1 MPGVLRR
8 NVLVRGAALAALVV
22 ALVAAGMSLDLEALQ
37 RSIPMDSWPLLA
49 VALAAGAAAMAFRAM
64 GWRPF
69 VARLAPADKVT
80 WSGLFVPV
88 ATASFL
94 NGILPARSGEAARIA
109 LVSRRLDVGAARVTG
124 TVVSDAFGSLVAWA
138 ILAGALLVAT
148 APGGVTP
155 VIVGVAWIAVAV
167 GAVAAAATRA
177 DGPEQNR
184 PGRRAIRVLRAVVVA
199 LGEGMRG
206 LRDLRASVPA
216 VAASIG
222 AWVAQLMVVAVV
234 LEALVPVGVTPAMI
248 ACTFI
253 MFTAAQAAPLL
264 PGGIGTTQAAVM
276 TPLVAIY
283 GVGAAQALAVAVV
296 LPLALWLPVAL
307 IGWLAGTHA
316 ALREPLARAATQEG

>member
-1 MPGVLRR
+1 MPGPLKR
-8 NVLVRGAALAALVV
+8 NVLVRGLALFALAAALGV
-22 ALVAAGMSLDLEALQ
+22 AWMNLDLAALQ
-37 RSIPMDSWPLLA
+37 RSIPVDSWPLL
-49 VALAAGAAAMAFRAM
+49 VIALAAGAAAMAFRAM

-69 VARLAPADKVT
+69 VARLAPRERIT

-88 ATASFL
+88 SAASFL
-94 NGILPARSGEAARIA
+94 NGVLPARTGEAVRIA
-109 LVSRRLDVGAARVTG
+109 LISRRLDVGAARVTG
-124 TVVSDAFGSLVAWA
+124 TVMSDAFGSLVAWA
-138 ILAGALLVAT
+138 ILAGGLLLAA
-148 APGGVTP
+148 APGGVAP
-155 VIVGVAWIAVAV
+155 VVVGVAWLAVAIGV
-167 GAVAAAATRA
+167 VAAAATRQ
-177 DGPEQNR
+177 EQRSPDRNGNR
-184 PGRRAIRVLRAVVVA
+184 VMRILRAVVTA

-222 AWVAQLMVVAVV
+222 AWIAQLLVVAVV
-234 LEALVPVGVTPAMI
+234 LEALVPAGVTPAMI

-276 TPLVAIY
+276 TPLIAMY

-307 IGWLAGTHA
+307 IGWIAGAHA
-316 ALREPLARAATQEG
+316 ALREPIASTTTQET

>member
-1 MPGVLRR
+1 MTGLPNRR
-8 NVLVRGAALAALVV
+8 IVVRCLALVGLIL
-22 ALVAAGMSLDLEALQ
+22 ALVIAGIRLDLAELQ
-37 RSIPMDSWPLLA
+37 RSIPADSWPLLL
-49 VALAAGAAAMAFRAM
+49 VALVAGAAALAFRAM

-69 VARLAPADKVT
+69 VARVAAGQKIT

-88 ATASFL
+88 AAASFL
-94 NGILPARSGEAARIA
+94 NGVLPARAGEAARIA
-109 LVSRRLDVGAARVTG
+109 LITRRLDVGAARVAG

-138 ILAGALLVAT
+138 FLAGGLVVAT

-155 VIVGVAWIAVAV
+155 VIVGAAWLAVAV
-167 GAVAAAATRA
+167 GATAAAAT
-177 DGPEQNR
+177 P
-184 PGRRAIRVLRAVVVA
+184 PGRRGARRSGNRVRRLLRAVVVA

-206 LRDLRASVPA
+206 LRDLRASAPA

-222 AWVAQLMVVAVV
+222 AWVAQLVVVAVV
-234 LEALVPVGVTPAMI
+234 LEALIPASTTPAMV

-276 TPLVAIY
+276 TPLITVY
-283 GVGAAQALAVAVV
+283 GIGVTQALAVSVV

-307 IGWLAGTHA
+307 IGWIAGAHA
-316 ALREPLARAATQEG
+316 ALREPLARPTTQET

>member
-1 MPGVLRR
+1 M
-8 NVLVRGAALAALVV
+8 LVRALALVGLAVAFVV
-22 ALVAAGMSLDLEALQ
+22 AAMNIDLTALQ
-37 RSIPMDSWPLLA
+37 RSIPTDAWPLLL

-69 VARLAPADKVT
+69 VARIAPREKVT

-88 ATASFL
+88 AAASFL
-94 NGILPARSGEAARIA
+94 NGILPARTGEAVRIA
-109 LVSRRLDVGAARVTG
+109 LISRRLDIGAARVTG

-138 ILAGALLVAT
+138 ILAGALLVTT
-148 APGGVTP
+148 APGGVAP
-155 VIVGVAWIAVAV
+155 VVVGVAWLAVAV
-167 GAVAAAATRA
+167 GAGAALATR
-177 DGPEQNR
+177 PEQQFARGRGNR
-184 PGRRAIRVLRAVVVA
+184 VMRMVRAVVTA

-206 LRDLRASVPA
+206 LRDLRASAPA
-216 VAASIG
+216 VCASIG

-234 LEALVPVGVTPAMI
+234 LEALVPVGVGPAMV
-248 ACTFI
+248 TSVFI

-276 TPLVAIY
+276 TPLMAMY

-307 IGWLAGTHA
+307 IGWIAGAHA
-316 ALREPLARAATQEG
+316 ALREPVARPTTQEI